1 VLDDFGTLSVRAK
14 TAGGALPVPGAVVR
28 IFGAEED
35 NRFITYS
42 LLTDE
47 DGAVDKISLPSP
59 IKSLSLSPGAAES
72 PYAIYNIEISA
83 PGYFN
88 KIINGVS
95 VFSGIDSVL
104 PITMI
109 PVSVTDVKDFPRNN
123 LVATVTQNKN
133 LEG

>member
-1 VLDDFGTLSVRAK
+1 MLDDFGTLTVRAK
-14 TAGGALPVPGAVVR
+14 TAGGALPVPGVVVR

-47 DGAVDKISLPSP
+47 DGTAERITLPAP
-59 IKSLSLSPGAAES
+59 LKTLSLSPGAPES
-72 PYAIYNIEISA
+72 PYATYNIEVSA

-88 KIINGVS
+88 KIINSVS
-95 VFSGIDSVL
+95 VFSGIDSIL

-109 PVSVTDVKDFPRNN
+109 PVSQTDVKDYPRNN
-123 LVATVTQNKN
+123 LSAEITQNEN
-133 LEG
+133 LE

>member
-1 VLDDFGTLSVRAK
+1 MLDDFGTLTVRAN
-14 TAGGALPVPGAVVR
+14 TAGGALPVPGVVVR

-47 DGAVDKISLPSP
+47 DGITEKITLPSP
-59 IKSLSLSPGAAES
+59 LKNLSLKPGAAES
-72 PYAIYNIEISA
+72 PYSIYNIEVSA

-88 KIINGVS
+88 KIINSVS
-95 VFSGIDSVL
+95 IFSGIDSVL

-109 PVSVTDVKDFPRNN
+109 PVSQTDIIDYPRNN
-123 LVATVTQNKN
+123 LSATVTQNEN
-133 LEG
+133 LE